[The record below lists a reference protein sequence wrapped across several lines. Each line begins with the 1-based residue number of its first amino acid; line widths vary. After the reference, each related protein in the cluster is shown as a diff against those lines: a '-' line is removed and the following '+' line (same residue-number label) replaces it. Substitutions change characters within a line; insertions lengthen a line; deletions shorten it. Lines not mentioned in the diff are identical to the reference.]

1 MQNKSKEI
9 RVDFPKELIGG
20 AYSNNMAVTH
30 TREEFIM
37 DFLMLVPP
45 SGTVTGRIIV
55 SPGHIKRI
63 VKALEDNISR
73 YEEKFGVIQT
83 AEEPMGN
90 ITLQ

>member
-1 MQNKSKEI
+1 MQQKSTEI
-9 RVDFPKELIGG
+9 RVDFPKDLVGG

-30 TREEFIM
+30 TKEEFIM
-37 DFLMLVPP
+37 DFLMIAPP

-63 VKALEDNISR
+63 VKALQDNISK
-73 YEEKFGVIQT
+73 YEQKFGSIQT
-83 AEEPMGN
+83 AEEPREK

>member
-1 MQNKSKEI
+1 MQEKPNEI
-9 RVDFPKELIGG
+9 RVEFPRDLIGG

-37 DFLMLVPP
+37 DFLMVAPP
-45 SGTVTGRIIV
+45 SGAVVGRMIV

-63 VKALEDNISR
+63 IKALQDNISK
-73 YEEKFGVIQT
+73 YEQKFGNIQT
-83 AEEPMGN
+83 AEEPREK